1 MIIFKGVNPQGK
13 ITSLLEFTNESGKVV
28 SIPVPTQIANLI
40 SSHLRLLSSAGEDP
54 VERGNE
60 EQSD

>member
-28 SIPVPTQIANLI
+28 SVPVPAQIANLI
-40 SSHLRLLSSAGEDP
+40 SSHLRLLSSSGELP

>member
-1 MIIFKGVNPQGK
+1 MIVFKGTRPQNK
-13 ITSLLEFTNESGKVV
+13 VTSFLDFTNQSGKVV
-28 SIPVPTQIANLI
+28 SIPVPSQIANLI
-40 SSHLRLLSSAGEDP
+40 SSHLRLLSNAGENP